1 MLSQVD
7 LNFGRS
13 NDRKISIYIVRVF
26 FFLKKEYLITVSKLG
41 SNEFRSYGMEGEQTV
56 ERLIAGISTSVC
68 LWQSW

>member
-26 FFLKKEYLITVSKLG
+26 FFKKKEYLITVSKLG

-68 LWQSW
+68 L

>member
-13 NDRKISIYIVRVF
+13 NDRKISVYIVRVF
-26 FFLKKEYLITVSKLG
+26 FKEYLITVSKLG
-41 SNEFRSYGMEGEQTV
+41 SKEFRSYGMEGEQTA

-68 LWQSW
+68 L

>member
-13 NDRKISIYIVRVF
+13 NDRKISIYIVRV

-68 LWQSW
+68 L

>member
-13 NDRKISIYIVRVF
+13 NDRKISIYIIRVF
-26 FFLKKEYLITVSKLG
+26 FFFKKEYLITVSKLG
-41 SNEFRSYGMEGEQTV
+41 SKEFRSYGMEGEQTV

-68 LWQSW
+68 L

>member
-26 FFLKKEYLITVSKLG
+26 FFKKYLITVSKLG
-41 SNEFRSYGMEGEQTV
+41 SKEFRSYGMEGEQTV

-68 LWQSW
+68 L

>member
-13 NDRKISIYIVRVF
+13 NDRKISIYIIRVF
-26 FFLKKEYLITVSKLG
+26 FFKKKEYLITVSKLG
-41 SNEFRSYGMEGEQTV
+41 SKEFRSYGMEGEQTV

-68 LWQSW
+68 L

>member
-68 LWQSW
+68 L